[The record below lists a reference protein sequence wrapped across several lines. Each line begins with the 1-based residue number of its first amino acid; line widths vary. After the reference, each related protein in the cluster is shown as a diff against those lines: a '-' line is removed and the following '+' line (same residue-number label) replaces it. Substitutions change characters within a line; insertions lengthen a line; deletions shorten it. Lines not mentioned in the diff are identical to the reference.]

1 MIKERLFL
9 RAQAR
14 CSNFERL
21 RRLRLFLDCP
31 TELPA
36 RGLFDSQ
43 SKAVL
48 LDLSRLP
55 LPGLKSVNQ
64 AIFRVSFHDLDEWF
78 TGIGRLPCLANRGA
92 RHRLVKADFFSPI
105 SISIP

>member
-1 MIKERLFL
+1 MVNGCLMIKEKLFL

-14 CSNFERL
+14 CSSFERL

-36 RGLFDSQ
+36 IGLFDSQ

-55 LPGLKSVNQ
+55 PPGLKIAQSSSLQ
-64 AIFRVSFHDLDEWF
+64 
-78 TGIGRLPCLANRGA
+78 G
-92 RHRLVKADFFSPI
+92 
-105 SISIP
+105 